1 MRRRILINYVVTL
14 ILSALITGALAF
26 YFIESSYLDSKE
38 EKLKTNINLI
48 EGILQDNYK
57 SETKVNFFRLT
68 QDLSLKTN
76 SRVTFIGIDGW
87 PIADSINN
95 SIIFD
100 DHSYTPEF
108 RNAIKGDRA
117 VVKKYSEE
125 IGKKYFYLSIP
136 PIKVG
141 DRDVI
146 LRLGDSYDEVDHIV
160 EEFVRCLVVATFI
173 GILFAIT
180 ISYVSVKEIVKPIKE
195 LTIASRQ
202 ISEGEFDKKIN
213 VHTKDEIEEL
223 SVSFN
228 QMATRLKETIN
239 QLKDANADLDAIL
252 SSINDGIIALDKE
265 NNITLVNEGV
275 KKILDIDIKGMVG
288 QNIIDA
294 LKDIE
299 CIGQIEEGVN
309 SPDDFYTEIK
319 IEGADTKYVSLAT
332 YPIMKDARS
341 NIKNGQLLI
350 IRDITSIVKAENMRK
365 NFVANVSH
373 ELRTP
378 LTSIIGFVETLRI
391 KKLDEKN
398 KEKVLDIIELE
409 TEKLKKLINELLILS
424 KIESIK
430 EVRDLSKVHIVDDVY
445 EVLKL
450 LEPQIKS
457 NNIDFELNIEDK
469 LNPING
475 DKDLFRRILINLVE
489 NSIKYNNTGGYI
501 KVNISN
507 YQKGIKLV
515 VEDNGIGIP
524 EEDLPS
530 IFERFYRVDKSRS
543 INREGT
549 GLGLAIVKHIVLYFG
564 GSIEVDSKLGQG
576 SRFTVKL
583 PN

>member
-1 MRRRILINYVVTL
+1 M
-14 ILSALITGALAF
+14 
-26 YFIESSYLDSKE
+26 
-38 EKLKTNINLI
+38 
-48 EGILQDNYK
+48 
-57 SETKVNFFRLT
+57 
-68 QDLSLKTN
+68 KTN

-125 IGKKYFYLSIP
+125 IGKKYSYLSIP

-160 EEFVRCLVVATFI
+160 EEFVRYLVVATFI

-180 ISYVSVKEIVKPIKE
+180 ISYVSVKKLLNQLKSLRLHQDKYQKVN
-195 LTIASRQ
+195 LT
-202 ISEGEFDKKIN
+202 KIN
-213 VHTKDEIEEL
+213 VHTNDEIEEL

-294 LKDIE
+294 LRDIE

-319 IEGADTKYVSLAT
+319 IE
-332 YPIMKDARS
+332 
-341 NIKNGQLLI
+341 
-350 IRDITSIVKAENMRK
+350 E
-365 NFVANVSH
+365 
-373 ELRTP
+373 
-378 LTSIIGFVETLRI
+378 
-391 KKLDEKN
+391 
-398 KEKVLDIIELE
+398 
-409 TEKLKKLINELLILS
+409 
-424 KIESIK
+424 
-430 EVRDLSKVHIVDDVY
+430 
-445 EVLKL
+445 
-450 LEPQIKS
+450 QI
-457 NNIDFELNIEDK
+457 
-469 LNPING
+469 
-475 DKDLFRRILINLVE
+475 
-489 NSIKYNNTGGYI
+489 
-501 KVNISN
+501 
-507 YQKGIKLV
+507 
-515 VEDNGIGIP
+515 
-524 EEDLPS
+524 PS
-530 IFERFYRVDKSRS
+530 M
-543 INREGT
+543 
-549 GLGLAIVKHIVLYFG
+549 
-564 GSIEVDSKLGQG
+564 
-576 SRFTVKL
+576 
-583 PN
+583 